1 MIPYVILAIED
12 DGDRAFVTDL
22 YYRYNRLMYAEILKI
37 VKNQCDPE
45 DVLSVTVIKL
55 IEKLPTL
62 KALDEH
68 KRVNYIITA
77 AKHNAIT
84 AVIKQ
89 NKCMSSSIADDA
101 VWEKI
106 DRSSLSETVEETID
120 RRENVI
126 RLKKVWILLDAKSRF
141 LLSARYFLFME
152 DREIAEELG
161 IKPDS
166 VRMELS
172 RARKKAKAL
181 LEEKFGMADIWS

>member
-1 MIPYVILAIED
+1 MIPFAVLAIED
-12 DGDRAFVTDL
+12 DSDRAFVTDL
-22 YYRYNRLMYAEILKI
+22 YLRYNRLMYAEILKI

-62 KALDEH
+62 KTMDEH

-84 AVIKQ
+84 AAIKQ
-89 NKCMSSSIADDA
+89 SKHSSNSITDDEM
-101 VWEKI
+101 WEEI
-106 DRSSLSETVEETID
+106 DRSGLSETVEESID
-120 RRENVI
+120 RRENVS
-126 RLKKVWILLDAKSRF
+126 RLKKVWILLDAKSRY

-152 DREIAEELG
+152 DSEIAEELG
-161 IKPDS
+161 IKTDS

-172 RARKKAKAL
+172 RARKKVKDL
-181 LEEKFGMADIWS
+181 LAEKFGMADIWS